1 MERWEELTLHSLS
14 HILARRLL
22 LHHSKTIAFV

>member
-1 MERWEELTLHSLS
+1 MLPWVTENVVAS

-22 LHHSKTIAFV
+22 FAQPCIRSSI